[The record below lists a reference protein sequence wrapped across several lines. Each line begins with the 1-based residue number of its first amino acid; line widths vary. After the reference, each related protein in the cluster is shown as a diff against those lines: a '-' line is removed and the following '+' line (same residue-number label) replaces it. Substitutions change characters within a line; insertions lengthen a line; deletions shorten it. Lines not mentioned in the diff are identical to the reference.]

1 MELSQESLIKALG
14 SHSAMESK
22 FRRQHLNAKAQS
34 KSSNSNQVYLAK
46 ARQAAHKLALQKGF
60 VTSDDVVNVVGM
72 PSAPS
77 LVGSIFK
84 GSNFTRIGYTPSTR
98 SSTHGRD
105 IGVWRLKSKLIS

>member
-14 SHSAMESK
+14 SHFATESK
-22 FRRQHLNAKAQS
+22 FRRKDLNVKAQS

-77 LVGSIFK
+77 VVGAIFK
-84 GSNFTRIGYTPSTR
+84 GSSFTRIGYTPSTR
-98 SSTHGRD
+98 SSTHGRE
-105 IGVWRLKSKLIS
+105 IGVRRLKSKLLS